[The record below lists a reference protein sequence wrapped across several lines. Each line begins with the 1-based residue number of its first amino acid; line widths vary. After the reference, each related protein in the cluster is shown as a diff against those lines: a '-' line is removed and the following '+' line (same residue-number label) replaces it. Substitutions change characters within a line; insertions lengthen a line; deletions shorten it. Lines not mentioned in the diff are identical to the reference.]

1 MTFSNDCALRPAEHV
16 HEDYTELCEA
26 LDVEAAIIKACGKCH
41 STLFHIA
48 RVAEDT
54 PTRLFC
60 SDCLTEITV

>member
-1 MTFSNDCALRPAEHV
+1 MTFSNDCALRPAEHASV
-16 HEDYTELCEA
+16 LFGH
-26 LDVEAAIIKACGKCH
+26 VEAAIIKACGKCH

-48 RVAEDT
+48 KVTNDS